1 MSRCLSGGISPY
13 LAEIGHSVS
22 SLEVGFRLQTKSCS
36 GAIMI
41 TIKPQKNVRAAS
53 VYFDGHLS
61 KDDYYTKGG
70 PDKGKWF
77 GKLAEE
83 LGLRGPVKKE
93 TFDLLA
99 SGYNP

>member
-1 MSRCLSGGISPY
+1 
-13 LAEIGHSVS
+13 
-22 SLEVGFRLQTKSCS
+22 
-36 GAIMI
+36 MI

-77 GKLAEE
+77 GKLAGE
-83 LGLRGPVKKE
+83 LGLTGPVKKTSTSWPRDMIHE
-93 TFDLLA
+93 LEP
-99 SGYNP
+99 N